1 MLYIDDNLIDF
12 EYEHPLSFL
21 NEPDT
26 MKVIGHGSLRR
37 LISGLASFVPKGYS
51 PYINT
56 GSSQQSAIADAL
68 ENTEQ
73 LWVNNM
79 LNTSTKGHGS
89 VL

>member
-21 NEPDT
+21 NESD
-26 MKVIGHGSLRR
+26 MIEMIGHGSLRR
-37 LISGLASFVPKGYS
+37 LISGLAGFVSKGYS
-51 PYINT
+51 SYINT

-68 ENTEQ
+68 EGIGQ
-73 LWVNNM
+73 LWVNGM